1 MKKYSKIIFYLT
13 VSVLLISC
21 GQSIALPTITPISM
35 PVSTSTPTQDI
46 TATATP
52 TPYYSNVL
60 PTINPTELPSLL
72 ESAFSVETLD
82 TINGHRLRRVSGWD
96 YGFNYTDER
105 VAPYFTSR
113 YQWMDSHHLLLF
125 PKIGEVQYPNW
136 ITEQKRAVVFNLDTG
151 TTWLPPADEPR
162 EDNRVLNISLPYW
175 SPTLGILITSQTMGG
190 GYTTSQG
197 VSIYNA
203 NGDFIDRYWGD
214 LIGISPSGTKILIAD
229 DSWVDLET
237 GKIVD
242 FNWYFGDRP
251 RWRPIW
257 SQDETQVYMC
267 CYFYGNAT
275 TGESYYLLNESTIF
289 EGKPIDFHKSLHH
302 SHGRWLNN
310 NYVLAEADG
319 FYTFMSWFEGTI
331 PVFDIQAKTYRDLIK
346 LANLPFNPSDGDA
359 YYAEKD
365 ISPKG
370 EYMWIHK
377 PTAPT
382 GFLVDL
388 KTFHSWEYP
397 RDFYWTKNGEYA
409 VVYWAEI
416 ENNEYKIV
424 ASKLLDLSSKELKT
438 IPSDIKCSNWHPIQG
453 ICLSLTTIEQGTS
466 TLIFLDAKDMSIRQV
481 QVPISLTLNQAIWSP
496 KGDYIILA
504 TEDKSLWK
512 IDYPTLENM
521 EQLTRPLTGAN
532 IESIIWSPD
541 NEYLSFVSGTDIYI
555 VDINKSQ

>member
-1 MKKYSKIIFYLT
+1 MRSYSKIIFYLT

-21 GQSIALPTITPISM
+21 GQSIALPTITPISI
-35 PVSTSTPTQDI
+35 PVSTATPTQEI

-52 TPYYSNVL
+52 PPYYSNVL

-82 TINGHRLRRVSGWD
+82 TLNGHRLRRVSGWD

-105 VAPYFTSR
+105 VAPYFTYR

-125 PKIGEVQYPNW
+125 PKTGDVQHPNW
-136 ITEQKRAVVFNLDTG
+136 TTEQKRAVVFNLDAG
-151 TTWLPPADEPR
+151 TTWLPR
-162 EDNRVLNISLPYW
+162 EQVKEGIRVLDIPLPRWSSEAEVLIS
-175 SPTLGILITSQTMGG
+175 SETSGVFTLT
-190 GYTTSQG
+190 
-197 VSIYNA
+197 A
-203 NGDFIDRYWGD
+203 DGDFVAAYNGK
-214 LIGISPSGTKILIAD
+214 LHGISPSGNKILID
-229 DSWVDLET
+229 DTWIDL
-237 GKIVD
+237 KSKKMVD
-242 FNWYFGDRP
+242 FAWYFGFDEQT
-251 RWRPIW
+251 WLPIW
-257 SQDETQVYMC
+257 SPDENRVFMC
-267 CYFYGNAT
+267 CYYYGNAE
-275 TGESYYLLNESTIF
+275 TGESYNLLNEDTIF
-289 EGKPIDFHKSLHH
+289 EGKPIDRLKSLHH
-302 SHGRWLNN
+302 SHGMWLND
-310 NYVLAEADG
+310 NYVLAQADG

-331 PVFDIQAKTYRDLIK
+331 PVFDVSERTYRDLIK
-346 LANLPFNPSDGDA
+346 LANLPYNPSDGDA

-370 EYMWIHK
+370 DYMWIHK

-409 VVYWAEI
+409 VVYWSVI
-416 ENNEYKIV
+416 ENNEYKI
-424 ASKLLDLSSKELKT
+424 ATSKILDLSSKELKT
-438 IPSDIKCSNWHPIQG
+438 IPSDIKCNNWHPVQG
-453 ICLSLTTIEQGTS
+453 ICLSLSMNEQGIS
-466 TLIFLDAKDMSIRQV
+466 SLNFLDAKNMSIRQV
-481 QVPISLTLNQAIWSP
+481 PLPISLTLNQAVWSP

-521 EQLTRPLTGAN
+521 EQLTRPLTGAY

-541 NEYLSFVSGTDIYI
+541 NEYLSFVGGTNIYI

>member
-1 MKKYSKIIFYLT
+1 MKSYSKIIFYLT

-21 GQSIALPTITPISM
+21 GQPLALPTATPISILAS
-35 PVSTSTPTQDI
+35 PNTPKLTPTQEI
-46 TATATP
+46 AATATP
-52 TPYYSNVL
+52 PPYYSNIL

-82 TINGHRLRRVSGWD
+82 TLNGHRLRRVSGWD
-96 YGFNYTDER
+96 YGFNYTDEH
-105 VAPYFTSR
+105 VAPYFAYR

-125 PKIGEVQYPNW
+125 PKIGEVQHPNW

-237 GKIVD
+237 GRIVD
-242 FNWYFGDRP
+242 FNWYFGDHP

-257 SQDETQVYMC
+257 SQDETQIYMC

-275 TGESYYLLNESTIF
+275 TGESYYLLNKDTIF
-289 EGKPIDFHKSLHH
+289 EGKPIDFGKSLHH
-302 SHGRWLNN
+302 SHGVWLND
-310 NYVLAEADG
+310 NYVLAQADG
-319 FYTFMSWFEGTI
+319 FYTFMSYFEGMI
-331 PVFDIQAKTYRDLIK
+331 PVFDIQAKTFRDLIK
-346 LANLPFNPSDGDA
+346 LANLPYDSSDLDTQ
-359 YYAEKD
+359 YAQKD

-370 EYMWIHK
+370 DYMWIHK
-377 PTAPT
+377 IYYPT
-382 GFLVDL
+382 GFLIDL
-388 KTFHSWEYP
+388 KTFRSWEYAGNLSWV
-397 RDFYWTKNGEYA
+397 RNGEYA
-409 VVYWAEI
+409 VVD
-416 ENNEYKIV
+416 
-424 ASKLLDLSSKELKT
+424 SKLLVLSSKELKAMPT
-438 IPSDIKCSNWHPIQG
+438 DIQCHNWHPTKG
-453 ICLSLTTIEQGTS
+453 VCLLLTTNEPDTS
-466 TLIFLDAKDMSIRQV
+466 TLNFLNVQDMSV
-481 QVPISLTLNQAIWSP
+481 QKTALSSPLFNQAIWSSN
-496 KGDYIILA
+496 GDYIILT
-504 TEDKSLWK
+504 TEDKTLWR
-512 IDYPTLENM
+512 IDYPSLENM
-521 EQLTRPLTGAN
+521 EQLTRPVADMY

-541 NEYLSFVSGTDIYI
+541 NEYLSFVGGTNIYI